1 MNIFT
6 KAALATTT
14 ALTTLVPGAMAGY
27 NYQGVALMDGS
38 DFTGNERLA
47 GDMIR
52 SLTEMGV
59 PVVDGGKEKVDI
71 CLPDPNEG
79 SYTLGF
85 YVPARNLMVICTNV
99 ADKATQFETLT
110 HEVVHVI
117 QDARH
122 GMENGSLGEVDTI
135 RYNRLVDGLTQNKV
149 HIISNFYDKEDWAVE
164 VEAFFFQ
171 DYPEVVATELKKWAF

>member
-59 PVVDGGKEKVDI
+59 PVVDGGKEKVEI
-71 CLPDPNEG
+71 CLPDPKEG

-85 YVPARNLMVICTNV
+85 YVPSRNLMVICTNV

-117 QDARH
+117 QDAR
-122 GMENGSLGEVDTI
+122 NGIDNSSLGEVGEVQH
-135 RYNRLVDGLTQNKV
+135 NRLVSSLSDNKV
-149 HIISNFYDKEDWAVE
+149 HIITNFYDKEDWAVE
-164 VEAFFFQ
+164 VEAFALQ
-171 DYPEVVATELKKWAF
+171 GHPEVVAKELKTWAF